1 MARQIKKV
9 YFPMTRLAELAAR
22 DGGITRAMALESAME
37 SIGSMRPQADA
48 EIENSIKAIE
58 DAVAGQRQVPE
69 EGLRAILRYG
79 DQIVTLA
86 GTFGYEAL
94 DHAAKSLCDLADGML
109 RTGMHDAAP
118 VVVHIQ
124 TIRLMAPGG
133 TALEPTHT
141 EKMLEELAKVLKF
154 FDFGSLAGT
163 AAESGPVEESLH

>member
-22 DGGITRAMALESAME
+22 DGGVTRAMAIESAMQ
-37 SIGSMRPQADA
+37 SIDSMRPQADA
-48 EIENSIKAIE
+48 EIESSISAIE
-58 DAVAGQRQVPE
+58 SVAAEQRRGLSE

-94 DHAAKSLCDLADGML
+94 DHATKSLCDLADGML
-109 RTGMHDAAP
+109 RAGMRDIAP
-118 VVVHIQ
+118 VLVHVQ

-133 TALEPTHT
+133 PTLQTTDT
-141 EKMLEELAKVLKF
+141 EMMLEELAKVLKF
-154 FDFGSLAGT
+154 FDFGSLAS
-163 AAESGPVEESLH
+163 AATEAGPMEESL